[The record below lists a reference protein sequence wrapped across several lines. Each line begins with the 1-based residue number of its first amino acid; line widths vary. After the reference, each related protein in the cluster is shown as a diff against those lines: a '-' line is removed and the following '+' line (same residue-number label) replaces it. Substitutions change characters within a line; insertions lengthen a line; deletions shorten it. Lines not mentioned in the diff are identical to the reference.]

1 MKLKEPFEENLNR
14 LNEDMA
20 EAFPAGHIEFKSM
33 ERMNEELYKDVKVF
47 RDMTLLAAIAVIMI
61 TVMGLVGF
69 VKDEINRR
77 SKEIA
82 IRKVNGAET
91 ADILRLMSGDILK
104 VALPAVAIGTAI
116 AAWAG
121 DIWLNIFTVR
131 VDNLWIYY
139 TLTAMTILIII
150 LASVAL
156 LSWQTARENPSK
168 SLKSE

>member
-1 MKLKEPFEENLNR
+1 
-14 LNEDMA
+14 
-20 EAFPAGHIEFKSM
+20 
-33 ERMNEELYKDVKVF
+33 
-47 RDMTLLAAIAVIMI
+47 MI

>member
-1 MKLKEPFEENLNR
+1 
-14 LNEDMA
+14 
-20 EAFPAGHIEFKSM
+20 M